1 MRELTGARV
10 TDANGTVAENLNRHA
25 RGAQRGNLVDRQLA
39 CRRHALDSQLVG
51 SQSHGALAMDA
62 RLRGQVNLDPGNR
75 RAQRASQPGIRH
87 DQGIGTQ
94 RIRVRSQRHRVC
106 QLVVEH
112 KNIERHVHTHAMGM
126 RHGAAARK
134 LVIRKAMRAHA
145 GVKAA
150 QPRIDGIGTRGD
162 GRKHLVEPARR
173 RQQLGQRH
181 TGSIQSSLVLSGLGP
196 IARIAIGKLLTKVC
210 IHSEKCRLPAY
221 TRPRAPRLVYRVITY
236 VHPAP
241 TGTSAVRHDI
251 PGGQYMGPRQRQ
263 GRSRSKTHALP
274 IILLSFLGFLLI
286 AGVAFGIGMVGNVN
300 RWLSDLPD
308 YTDANAYLVSEPTE
322 IVDCNGNKIA
332 SFYTQNRKSITKD
345 EVSPYV
351 LQGTVDV
358 EDERFYEHGGID
370 LWGIARA
377 AVATLGG
384 GHEGAST
391 ITQQLVR
398 NTILQ
403 EEQFDSTIERKVRE
417 AYIAVKME
425 DMYSKDEIL
434 MMYLNT
440 IYYGHGAY
448 GIEAA
453 AETYLSKSAAD
464 LTLSEAALLI
474 GLPNSPSQY
483 DPTVNPDLALSRRN
497 KVLDNMLRLG
507 HITQEEHDA
516 AQAEPI
522 TLNVT
527 EISGSGVDV
536 YSQPYFVSYV
546 KQLLEQEFSTDV
558 LFKGGLTVKTT
569 IDPTMQQVAE
579 NAVRE
584 QLDTLSLDGLD
595 MGMVVVDPKTGY
607 IKCMVGGYDYNADE
621 NHVNHATA
629 KRPVGSTFKAFTL
642 ATAIQN
648 GMNPNVTLN
657 CNSPLKAKGT
667 TTEFQNYANQS
678 YGNITL
684 KQATAYSS
692 NTGYIQVA
700 EAVGNSKIISL
711 VKKLGI
717 DPAKDNIEDVPV
729 MTLGTGSISPLEM
742 AAAYATFA
750 NGGYYRQPI
759 AITEIDSRT
768 GSVLYQHTD
777 NPSQV
782 LTEGEAAAVTDV
794 LSGVMKGSG
803 TGAAG
808 A

>member
-1 MRELTGARV
+1 
-10 TDANGTVAENLNRHA
+10 
-25 RGAQRGNLVDRQLA
+25 
-39 CRRHALDSQLVG
+39 
-51 SQSHGALAMDA
+51 
-62 RLRGQVNLDPGNR
+62 
-75 RAQRASQPGIRH
+75 
-87 DQGIGTQ
+87 
-94 RIRVRSQRHRVC
+94 
-106 QLVVEH
+106 
-112 KNIERHVHTHAMGM
+112 
-126 RHGAAARK
+126 
-134 LVIRKAMRAHA
+134 
-145 GVKAA
+145 
-150 QPRIDGIGTRGD
+150 
-162 GRKHLVEPARR
+162 
-173 RQQLGQRH
+173 
-181 TGSIQSSLVLSGLGP
+181 
-196 IARIAIGKLLTKVC
+196 
-210 IHSEKCRLPAY
+210 
-221 TRPRAPRLVYRVITY
+221 
-236 VHPAP
+236 
-241 TGTSAVRHDI
+241 
-251 PGGQYMGPRQRQ
+251 MGPRQRQ

-308 YTDANAYLVSEPTE
+308 YTDANAYLVSEPTD

-345 EVSPYV
+345 KVSPYV

-536 YSQPYFVSYV
+536 YSQPYFVAYV

-667 TTEFQNYANQS
+667 TTEVQNYANHS

-717 DPAKDNIEDVPV
+717 DHVYSPAFARAQSLTQAARLLDENLGKKPVLLTDNHAAKSFLRSHFPELEENFAFYDSKEKCFGDYMHEHHPGAKLISVSNNNSSGAEAAE
-729 MTLGTGSISPLEM
+729 TGCVDYFINAREL
-742 AAAYATFA
+742 
-750 NGGYYRQPI
+750 YRI
-759 AITEIDSRT
+759 IMRT
-768 GSVLYQHTD
+768 GGRPSVKRPIEAEEIAEFEKCGRYAELFEAGGWYVDKPAEELEFTENGKRYKALICH
-777 NPSQV
+777 NLGQV
-782 LTEGEAAAVTDV
+782 KAAVAKLDKYDV
-794 LSGVMKGSG
+794 IKI
-803 TGAAG
+803 TA
-808 A
+808 